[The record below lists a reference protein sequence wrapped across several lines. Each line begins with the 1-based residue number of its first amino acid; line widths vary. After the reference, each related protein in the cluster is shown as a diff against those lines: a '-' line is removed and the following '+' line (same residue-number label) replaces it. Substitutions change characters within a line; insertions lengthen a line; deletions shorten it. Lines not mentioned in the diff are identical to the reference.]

1 MRDLSYHQPNQ
12 HLRVPRE
19 EGDIFHCHNAGDMIG
34 SLSDKE
40 ELAWQSQSGEALG
53 RNSVERG
60 GEWRMIYR
68 GENRSGERG
77 VSPPI
82 AERSV

>member
-1 MRDLSYHQPNQ
+1 
-12 HLRVPRE
+12 
-19 EGDIFHCHNAGDMIG
+19 MIG